1 MSASFQGQGLDLIPL
16 LHLLPLVSC
25 RLGFVAF
32 LFNNGVLALHTKHT
46 NKNSKSPDGLISLQ
60 MSALMD

>member
-1 MSASFQGQGLDLIPL
+1 MQMSASFQGQGLDLIPL

-46 NKNSKSPDGLISLQ
+46 KQEQQKS
-60 MSALMD
+60 

>member
-1 MSASFQGQGLDLIPL
+1 MQLSASFQGQGLDLIPL

-46 NKNSKSPDGLISLQ
+46 KQEQQKS
-60 MSALMD
+60 